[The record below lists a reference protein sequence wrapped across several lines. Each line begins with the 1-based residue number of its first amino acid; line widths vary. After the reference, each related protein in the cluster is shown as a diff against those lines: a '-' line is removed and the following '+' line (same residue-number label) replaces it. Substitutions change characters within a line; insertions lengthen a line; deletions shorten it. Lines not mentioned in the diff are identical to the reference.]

1 MRRLLKFLKF
11 SGRMTPKQFW
21 LAIAVAWMGCFGGMI
36 VLIRILDKAVS
47 KGTLLEPVL
56 VVGVFILLISWIWGT
71 LASLSKRMH
80 DRNTTA
86 AWMFLGCLGLIYF
99 PIAIVYYGSLPGTYG
114 PNSYGPDPREPRVG

>member
-1 MRRLLKFLKF
+1 MRRLLKFFKF

-21 LAIAVAWMGCFGGMI
+21 LAIAVAWIGCLGGMI
-36 VLIRILDKAVS
+36 VLSRILDKAVS
-47 KGTLLEPVL
+47 KGTLLQSVLGVVIIIL
-56 VVGVFILLISWIWGT
+56 VVSWIWGT
-71 LASLSKRMH
+71 LAALSKRMH

-114 PNSYGPDPREPRVG
+114 PNSYGPDPRESSVG